1 MPVHLDIAGQSP
13 PAEAP
18 QEALSGPLRDSHG
31 RAIRDLRL
39 SVTDRCNFRCVY
51 CMAPDV
57 RYIPKLQL
65 LTLEEYVRIVRIAMS
80 LGITKLR
87 ITGGEPTLY
96 PHLDDFIEQ
105 VGGLGLRDL
114 AMTTNGSRLRTHW
127 AERWKRHGLK
137 RLTISLDTLRP
148 DRKDAITRAQTSLES
163 IIHAVSIAKDAG
175 LDPVKVNAVII
186 RGVNDDELAS
196 FADFALEHGVDM
208 RLIEF
213 MPLDAGGRWERRHV
227 VTADEMID
235 RLGRT
240 HTLEVQDDPP
250 NSTSINYRIAN
261 SDGRIGI
268 IASVSRAFCDGC
280 DRLRIMADGKVRPC
294 LFSDDEWDLKP
305 LLRRGA
311 SDADIAGFLRGV
323 VWNKSPGHSMNHD
336 DFKRPSKTMSTIG
349 G

>member
-1 MPVHLDIAGQSP
+1 MTVHLDIAGQSP
-13 PAEAP
+13 PPRAP
-18 QEALSGPLRDSHG
+18 KEALGGPLRDRHG
-31 RAIRDLRL
+31 RVIRDLRL

-65 LTLEEYVRIVRIAMS
+65 LTLAEYLRIIRIAMS

-96 PHLDDFIEQ
+96 PHLDEFIEQ
-105 VGGLGLRDL
+105 AGALGLHDL

-127 AERWKRHGLK
+127 AQRWKRHGLK

-148 DRKDAITRAQTSLES
+148 ERKDAITRSQTSLDS
-163 IIHAVSIAKDAG
+163 IIRAVTIAKDAG
-175 LDPVKVNAVII
+175 LEPVKVNAVII
-186 RGVNDDELAS
+186 RGVNDDELE
-196 FADFALEHGVDM
+196 DFAEFAVKHAIDM

-227 VTADEMID
+227 VTADEMIE
-235 RLGRT
+235 RLSAT
-240 HTLEVQDDPP
+240 HDLLPKDDPP

-261 SDGRIGI
+261 SAGRIGI

-280 DRLRIMADGKVRPC
+280 DRLRIMADGRLRPC

-305 LLRRGA
+305 LLRK
-311 SDADIAGFLRGV
+311 DADDATIAQFLRDVAWG
-323 VWNKSPGHSMNHD
+323 KSPGHGMNRD
-336 DFKRPSKTMSTIG
+336 DFKRPSRTMSTIG